1 MKAGLF
7 PYVAATLVAVA
18 VVAVQPAV
26 QAGAGQASAAA
37 PQAAAPKPWPDADT
51 LKARQ
56 TAAENRPLFATEKP
70 LAFTL
75 AADFKAVNRD
85 RNPNSTKTFPATLTV
100 ARADGS
106 PAAIPVQIRTRGHS
120 RRLQQTCSFAPLRIE
135 FNTDKAA
142 GTVFEGHRSLKL
154 GTHCRDVD
162 LYEQYTP
169 REYAAYRV
177 FNLMTPRSFRARLAD
192 ASYVDAATQKPV
204 ASRQG
209 LFIEDDDDVARRLGG
224 RIIDTQKLTFRR
236 LDAETT
242 ALLTLFEYLIGN
254 TDVSIYL
261 QHNIRIVETPSNVLY
276 PVPYDF
282 DYSGL
287 VNARYAVPA
296 KLLNLTSVRERAY
309 MGPCRTAA
317 EFEPVFARMRAV
329 REQVL
334 AVFDA
339 VPGIDPGYR
348 KDAQKYVEKFYEIID
363 KPGEAK
369 RAFIDGCNGRA
380 GM

>member
-7 PYVAATLVAVA
+7 PYVAITTVALSLA
-18 VVAVQPAV
+18 AVQTAV
-26 QAGAGQASAAA
+26 QAAPGQAPVAA
-37 PQAAAPKPWPDADT
+37 PQAAGPKPWPDADA

-56 TAAENRPLFATEKP
+56 LAAEGRPLFATETP

-75 AADFKAVNRD
+75 AGDFKAVNRD

-106 PAAIPVQIRTRGHS
+106 PVAIPVQIRTRGHS
-120 RRLQQTCSFAPLRIE
+120 RRLQQTCGFAPLRIE
-135 FNTDKAA
+135 FDAEKTA

-169 REYAAYRV
+169 REYAAYRI
-177 FNLMTPRSFRARLAD
+177 FNLLTPRSFRARLAD

-204 ASRQG
+204 ASRLG
-209 LFIEDDDDVARRLGG
+209 LFTEDDDDVARRMGG
-224 RIIDTQKLTFRR
+224 RITDAQKVTFRR
-236 LDAETT
+236 VDAETIT
-242 ALLTLFEYLIGN
+242 LLTLFEYMIGN
-254 TDVSIYL
+254 TDVSMYV

-287 VNARYAVPA
+287 VNARYAIPA
-296 KLLNLTSVRERAY
+296 KMLNLTSVLERSY
-309 MGPCRTAA
+309 MGPCRTTA
-317 EFEPVFARMRAV
+317 EFEPAFARLRAV

-339 VPGIDPGYR
+339 VPGLDAGYK
-348 KDAQKYVEKFYEIID
+348 KDAQKYIAKFYEIID
-363 KPGEAK
+363 KPGDAK
-369 RAFIDGCNGRA
+369 RAFIDGCNARA